1 MHEFTARVQW
11 PGTCTSMRSIDRF
24 LMRFSGTTRA
34 RHPLR
39 PIQLRLRPR
48 NPKCGGLRMSPTTG
62 VLHSWVSDAARLRPA
77 ARAVIGEADS
87 LTYGELEAYSNRL
100 AAVLR
105 AHGCTKGDRVAV
117 LMPNSPVAVAS
128 LIGALKAGCAY
139 VPLDPSGGM
148 VRIADMIRQCEPR
161 VLLSGG
167 CSPDVVDDL
176 ASPGALGSAVRGWLG
191 PDDPPRRVDFTLP
204 DIEAASPEA
213 VPSDVGPDDLAYIL
227 FTSGTTG
234 SPKGVP
240 ITHASAYAF
249 IDWAVRHFELGP
261 DDRLSG
267 HTALTFDLSTF
278 DIYATFAAGAELHQV
293 PKRACLL
300 PHGVANFIQEKRLTL
315 WFSVPSQMA
324 YVARFDALDGKDLKS
339 LRHVVWCG
347 DVLSTPSLVHWKQRL
362 PGVTFTNLYG
372 PTEATVASSYYTVP
386 HDFDDPTAA
395 IPIGTA
401 CEGEE
406 LLVLDEQLARVPDGE
421 TGDIHI
427 RGVGLSP
434 GYWRDPE
441 RTAAAFLQDPLATNG
456 SGRLYR
462 TGDRGRRGPDGLVH
476 FLGRADFQIKTA
488 GYRVEPAEVENAI
501 LQLQEIAACAVVPVQ
516 VDDFNGSAVGCAY
529 VPSNGSPLR
538 VGEIKKRLS
547 DRLPGYM
554 VPTRWLVLEELP
566 VDSRGKI
573 DRARARALLGG

>member
-1 MHEFTARVQW
+1 MTISLLHGSKQ
-11 PGTCTSMRSIDRF
+11 S
-24 LMRFSGTTRA
+24 
-34 RHPLR
+34 H
-39 PIQLRLRPR
+39 
-48 NPKCGGLRMSPTTG
+48 TTG
-62 VLHSWVSDAARLRPA
+62 VLHAWVTDAARRRPT
-77 ARAVIGEADS
+77 ARAVIGEDSS
-87 LTYGELEAYSNRL
+87 LTYGQLEADSNRL

-105 AHGCTKGDRVAV
+105 AHGCRKGDRVAV
-117 LMPNSPVAVAS
+117 LMPNSPLAIAS

-139 VPLDPSGGM
+139 VPLDPSSGI
-148 VRIADMIRQCEPR
+148 VRTADMLRQCEPR
-161 VLLSGG
+161 VLLAGG
-167 CSPDVVDDL
+167 CNPEIVDDL
-176 ASPGALGSAVRGWLG
+176 ATRDALGSAACGWLG
-191 PDDPPRRVDFTLP
+191 PDDPPRRVDFTLA
-204 DIEAASPEA
+204 DIGAASPDA
-213 VPSDVGPDDLAYIL
+213 VPGDVRPGDLAYIL

-293 PKRACLL
+293 PKRARLL
-300 PHGVANFIQEKRLTL
+300 PHEVATFIQERRLTF

-324 YVARFDALDGKDLKS
+324 YVARFDALAGKDLTS

-347 DVLSTPSLVHWKQRL
+347 DVLPTPSLIYWKHRL
-362 PGVTFTNLYG
+362 RGVTFTNLYG

-386 HDFDDPTAA
+386 DDFNDPMAD

-406 LLVLDEQLARVPDGE
+406 LLVLDERLARVPDGE
-421 TGDIHI
+421 IGDIHI

-476 FLGRADFQIKTA
+476 FLGRADFQIKTS

-501 LQLQEIAACAVVPVQ
+501 LRLDEIAACAVVSVK
-516 VDDFNGSAVGCAY
+516 VDDFSGSAVGCAY
-529 VPSNGSPLR
+529 VLSNGAPLR
-538 VGEIKKRLS
+538 VGEIKKRLGET
-547 DRLPGYM
+547 LPSYM
-554 VPTRWLVLEELP
+554 VPTRWLAVDELP
-566 VDSRGKI
+566 LDGRGKI
-573 DRARARALLGG
+573 DRAQARVLLSGGRAL